1 MADFENLRK
10 SYPEFLYESFS
21 IEKGENEI
29 TLGFRFSMAE
39 RVFAPTT
46 VIKTDNLNIINAF
59 DSQAA
64 KKAVFCLGMVEAVSY
79 WKAACPPKVRVLC
92 GKLSQEDSNRFKKLW
107 FGGLGE
113 FFYRNKIQT
122 NFDDFVSFEFEG
134 ESFDRDEAF
143 VSSGINIIPIGGGK
157 DSAVTTELLCEF
169 ADKNMFFTVNDQPA
183 RTECVAA
190 AGYKSDRIIKTY
202 RTIDPNLLE
211 LNRLG
216 FLNGH
221 TPFSAIVAFLGY
233 YCAYITGAKNIVLS
247 NEASANEAN
256 VDGMNVNHQY
266 SKSYEF
272 EKDFSD
278 FTKSFFGFDINYFSL
293 LRPFNEL
300 QIAKMFASYSQ
311 YLNVFKSCNAGSKK
325 NIWCGKCA
333 KCLFVFIMLSPF
345 VEKSKLESA
354 FGCNMLEK
362 AELAEDFDGLCGF
375 SGVKPFECVGTAKE
389 VNAAL
394 ELTLKKYSGTLPVL
408 LEEYKKRRKP
418 ISDNKI
424 SEIFGEFN
432 RINGIPSEFEDT
444 VREMYKYVS
453 AID

>member
-1 MADFENLRK
+1 
-10 SYPEFLYESFS
+10 
-21 IEKGENEI
+21 
-29 TLGFRFSMAE
+29 
-39 RVFAPTT
+39 
-46 VIKTDNLNIINAF
+46 
-59 DSQAA
+59 
-64 KKAVFCLGMVEAVSY
+64 
-79 WKAACPPKVRVLC
+79 
-92 GKLSQEDSNRFKKLW
+92 
-107 FGGLGE
+107 
-113 FFYRNKIQT
+113 
-122 NFDDFVSFEFEG
+122 
-134 ESFDRDEAF
+134 
-143 VSSGINIIPIGGGK
+143 
-157 DSAVTTELLCEF
+157 
-169 ADKNMFFTVNDQPA
+169 MFFTVNDQPA

-211 LNRLG
+211 LNRMG

-256 VDGMNVNHQY
+256 VDGMDVNHQY

-272 EKDFSD
+272 EKDFFD

-300 QIAKMFASYSQ
+300 QIAKMFASYPQ

-362 AELAEDFDGLCGF
+362 VELAEDFDGLCGF